1 MRPARPCP
9 SCPPSAR
16 CATGPLFVPLSNSPC
31 ARRAADPAQ
40 PNPPHPGLER
50 PTGRRFLQLTLI
62 PWCVTIQSCSVPRS
76 DRGDYSRHHTYP
88 GVIYLAYT
96 LNFTH
101 AEYRSSGNDGER
113 SSQSCS
119 GESGNISPK
128 RNKRSGRRRRRG
140 RRSSRAMLVEC
151 AVSVGSDMATPSP
164 VVTNL
169 QWLVPDV
176 CGFGADSTLR
186 GMEVHWI
193 GSRR

>member
-1 MRPARPCP
+1 MTRKEIEDMPPAYCAPRPPCP
-9 SCPPSAR
+9 SCLPSAR
-16 CATGPLFVPLSNSPC
+16 CATGPLFVLLSNSSC
-31 ARRAADPAQ
+31 ARRAADAQ

-119 GESGNISPK
+119 GESGKISPK
-128 RNKRSGRRRRRG
+128 RKKRSGRRRRRG
-140 RRSSRAMLVEC
+140 RRSSRAMLVE
-151 AVSVGSDMATPSP
+151 
-164 VVTNL
+164 
-169 QWLVPDV
+169 
-176 CGFGADSTLR
+176 
-186 GMEVHWI
+186 
-193 GSRR
+193 